1 MWCSRQTLCFWKC
14 FITFLIFLS
23 CTRSLLNHQSSLRAS
38 MMRRNNLGLLEK
50 NCATKN
56 VIWENV
62 DSIGACF
69 GHTALSKPW
78 QARQVESTLFWQ
90 LANFEEVS
98 LNTVWFAQFFQGYS
112 SSSSSSIIIIIIS
125 SSSYHITILAKF
137 TTYSAERKREQK
149 ILPSLNI
156 LDSWSFNLNVF
167 PFQVLAW
174 MNCH

>member
-1 MWCSRQTLCFWKC
+1 
-14 FITFLIFLS
+14 
-23 CTRSLLNHQSSLRAS
+23 

-56 VIWENV
+56 VIWEN
-62 DSIGACF
+62 CF
-69 GHTALSKPW
+69 NW
-78 QARQVESTLFWQ
+78 RLFWSHGLEQ
-90 LANFEEVS
+90 AVASPPSRVNSVLTTRKLWGGLPQHSVICAVFSRIFIIIIIINHHHHH
-98 LNTVWFAQFFQGYS
+98 
-112 SSSSSSIIIIIIS
+112 IIIIIS

-137 TTYSAERKREQK
+137 TTYSAERKREKK
-149 ILPSLNI
+149 ILPSLNT